1 MREEAW
7 KHRKFET
14 IFIRQYKYIF
24 YLLHSTFSTIIKITI
39 NTNTKTNK
47 DDHFCFKALFNY

>member
-1 MREEAW
+1 MKKAW